1 MIMKISKYLFAT
13 AVLALTLSSC
23 SSDGYWDQYDQP
35 EPRYS
40 FEQTA
45 LNVATVKSTNT
56 FTVKAVRNV
65 KNGDVSL
72 PVTLSDVY
80 DVTFDAK
87 NPDVLHNITL
97 SSSSFDFKNGENVA
111 TIDVTIN
118 CDGGHQYQAQLAFP
132 ADDKSVAGSNK
143 CTMTF
148 TTEHNW
154 VSIGTGIFIDAFV
167 TGDFENE
174 CEFLQAEGFQRW
186 RVMHPYDQ
194 GMEADAGEWE
204 DWRTGNYPEFF
215 EFWEEGENLTWAPV
229 SLGLNYQATSGQPMY
244 SYPPA
249 AMDKSMKNCKW
260 YMPGYACLSPYYFV
274 PALNGGWDWSGNF
287 GAVQIIFPS
296 LLASE

>member
-1 MIMKISKYLFAT
+1 MRQLFWLLHSAQVG
-13 AVLALTLSSC
+13 AHH
-23 SSDGYWDQYDQP
+23 GYWDQYDQP

-97 SSSSFDFKNGENVA
+97 SSSSFDFKNGETVA
-111 TIDVTIN
+111 TIVVT
-118 CDGGHQYQAQLAFP
+118 
-132 ADDKSVAGSNK
+132 V
-143 CTMTF
+143 
-148 TTEHNW
+148 NW
-154 VSIGTGIFIDAFV
+154 VSIGTGLFIDGFV

-174 CEFLQAEGFQRW
+174 CEILQAEGFQRW

-215 EFWEEGENLTWAPV
+215 EFWEEGEYLTWDPI

-244 SYPPA
+244 SYPPS

-274 PALNGGWDWSGNF
+274 PALNGGWDYSGKF
-287 GAVQIIFPS
+287 GVVQIIFPS
-296 LLASE
+296 LLEGE

>member
-40 FEQTA
+40 FEQTT

-97 SSSSFDFKNGENVA
+97 SSSSFDFKNGETVA

-154 VSIGTGIFIDAFV
+154 VSIGTGIFMEYLV
-167 TGDFENE
+167 TGNFQNE

-194 GMEADAGEWE
+194 GVAAEAGPYPGWYS
-204 DWRTGNYPEFF
+204 GNLPEFF
-215 EFWEEGENLTWAPV
+215 EFWEEGRYLTWEPV
-229 SLGLNYQATSGQPMY
+229 SVGMNYQGTAGQAMY
-244 SYPPA
+244 SYPPSEFDLT
-249 AMDKSMKNCKW
+249 MRNCGW
-260 YMPGYACLSPYYFV
+260 YAPGNAVLSPYYYI
-274 PALNGGWDWSGNF
+274 PALKGGIDWSGNV
-287 GAVQIIFPS
+287 GAVDIYLPS
-296 LLASE
+296 YFEGE